1 MTMVIKDKPF
11 KVYLSVDQ
19 INKAVNE
26 MAERMNLELKDKS
39 PLFVIVLNGAFMFAS
54 DLLKKITIDCGLS
67 FVKVSS
73 YDGLSSSSNV
83 RQLIGLDED
92 ISGRTVVIVEDIV
105 DTGITMENIINYLQ
119 PKKPAAI
126 KIATLLFK
134 PEAFKK
140 DMKLDYVGIVVPNS
154 FLVGYGLDYDGEGR
168 NLQDIYILDKQ

>member
-19 INKAVNE
+19 IGAAVNE

-39 PLFVIVLNGAFMFAS
+39 PLFLIVLNGAFMFAS

-73 YDGLSSSSNV
+73 YDGLSSTSNV

-105 DTGITMENIINYLQ
+105 DTGITMENIINYLR
-119 PKKPAAI
+119 PKNPATI

-168 NLQDIYILDKQ
+168 NLQDIYILDKK